1 MDAPVVFGSRA
12 RDRILFLLAIVGT
25 SYPRELSRSLDIS
38 LLTVQRT
45 VNDLERAGV
54 LATRMMGRTRLA
66 ELNPRWFAAAELRSL
81 LERLAESDPSLA
93 EKAAEIRRR
102 PGRADDPV

>member
-25 SYPRELSRSLDIS
+25 SSPRELSRSLDIS

-93 EKAAEIRRR
+93 EKAAEIRSR
-102 PGRADDPV
+102 PR